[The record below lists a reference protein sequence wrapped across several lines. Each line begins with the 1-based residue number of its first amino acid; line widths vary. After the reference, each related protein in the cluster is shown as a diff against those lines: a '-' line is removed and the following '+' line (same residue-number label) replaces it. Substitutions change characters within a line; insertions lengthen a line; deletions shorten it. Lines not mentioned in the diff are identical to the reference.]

1 MSIGKSTAQEM
12 VEAQEARTAARVRRL
27 PPDPAPAATVC
38 SPSDASD
45 APAPANSASGTVP
58 TSPAAW
64 PGPGGRQSA
73 IRAVAT
79 CSIST
84 ALNPGATVAVAA
96 GDLPTS
102 PSHDALFIL
111 QGPTSRAQRLVAV
124 RHGVAVGV
132 VTLPASLPRGT
143 SILAAEDFSRLRVSG
158 QARPTG
164 IVLLDIAVFSVR

>member
-1 MSIGKSTAQEM
+1 MTPATHLRPQTLHLGPFPRAQ
-12 VEAQEARTAARVRRL
+12 L
-27 PPDPAPAATVC
+27 PGLVQAVVNQPVHTVTR
-38 SPSDASD
+38 PLL
-45 APAPANSASGTVP
+45 
-58 TSPAAW
+58 
-64 PGPGGRQSA
+64 
-73 IRAVAT
+73 
-79 CSIST
+79 IST